1 MQKQIFN
8 QTEPTAIESTDAQ
21 TAYRAKQEFHP
32 NENQLLEVEPDE
44 LTEAPSGAAQEGEWL
59 DAEFERLAKP
69 RNGFWKTWLK
79 LTALFLLPTALLAQ
93 TLQWLWDSY
102 QTHRW
107 ISLALALV
115 ALSVVLFALNEIF
128 LEHRRLKQLRRRWRL
143 QQQSRR
149 LNANPIAEKKE
160 RDAIT
165 PIDTVAPI
173 DKRAVE
179 NAREFPLVAAPQ
191 TAEDA
196 EAFCLNAVRI
206 MGLHECHSAVVAW
219 RRQLNPAY
227 NAQEVAYLFSR
238 QVLSPL
244 DHKAKKWVSHMAA
257 EAAIIVAV
265 SPLAVVDTLF
275 IAWRNIYLINKI
287 AALYGIELGYLTR
300 LRLLKIVIFNTA
312 FAGATEL
319 IQDLGMDWFSQD
331 LSAKFSARLAQGLG
345 VGLLTARL
353 GLKAIEFCRPLDFS
367 PDEKPRLRDLR
378 KVLIQTVKETVLK
391 REKGRK
397 KERVA
402 ETKA

>member
-8 QTEPTAIESTDAQ
+8 QTEPTAIEPTDAQ
-21 TAYRAKQEFHP
+21 TVYRAKQEFHP
-32 NENQLLEVEPDE
+32 NENQPLEIEPDE
-44 LTEAPSGAAQEGEWL
+44 LTEAPPGAAQEGEWL

-115 ALSVVLFALNEIF
+115 ALLVVLFALNEIF
-128 LEHRRLKQLRRRWRL
+128 LERRRLKQLRRRWWL
-143 QQQSRR
+143 QQQSHR

-165 PIDTVAPI
+165 SI

-179 NAREFPLVAAPQ
+179 NALEFPPVVAPQ
-191 TAEDA
+191 TAEEA
-196 EAFCLNAVRI
+196 EAFCLNVVRI
-206 MGLHECHSAVVAW
+206 MGLRKHHPAVVAW
-219 RRQLNPAY
+219 RQQLNPAY
-227 NAQEVAYLFSR
+227 NAQEVVYLFSR

-300 LRLLKIVIFNTA
+300 LRLLKMVIFNTA

-391 REKGRK
+391 SEKGRK
-397 KERVA
+397 EERVA